1 MKCNNHIISNKVQKI
16 KLYDNH
22 IYSTNGKYIPSIRKC
37 VISKRDI
44 EFNEEVMKLLKI
56 SETDKKELEDD
67 DVLHIELENIED
79 FEKE

>member
-1 MKCNNHIISNKVQKI
+1 
-16 KLYDNH
+16 
-22 IYSTNGKYIPSIRKC
+22 
-37 VISKRDI
+37 
-44 EFNEEVMKLLKI
+44 MKLLKI